1 VRPAVPPIYGG
12 PRFMSDRDLWYNL
25 VLMSLMRS

>member
-1 VRPAVPPIYGG
+1 MSAGLTLL
-12 PRFMSDRDLWYNL
+12 SDRDLCYNL